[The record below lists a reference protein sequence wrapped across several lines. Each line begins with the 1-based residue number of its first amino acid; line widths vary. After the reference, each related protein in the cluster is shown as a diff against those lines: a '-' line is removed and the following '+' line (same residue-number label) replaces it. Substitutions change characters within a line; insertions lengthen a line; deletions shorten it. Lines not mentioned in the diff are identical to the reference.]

1 MTQFTFCSMARSK
14 KKMIEVE
21 GVEISLSREES
32 GDYINLTDM
41 VRAEKRPDDIIR
53 NWLRTRATLRFL
65 AAWETLNN
73 PSFNP
78 VEFDGI
84 MQNAGDPTFTLSVT
98 EWRERVQAVGV
109 FSRRGRYGGTFA
121 HADIAFEFGAYIS
134 PMFKLLLIREFQRL
148 KQDKDSLE
156 EREWNANRFLT
167 KRNYELHTETIK
179 NFLLR
184 GREQAPDKDWLTYAE
199 EADVLNVIV
208 FGQSARE
215 WKVANPEAVKRGLN
229 QRDLASNE
237 QLIVLSNLEA
247 LNAELIRDRLP
258 KEERYYKLRDAA
270 TYQLGL
276 LYRMRLKKED
286 ALKELGE

>member
-1 MTQFTFCSMARSK
+1 MAKSSK
-14 KKMIEVE
+14 KLIEVE
-21 GVEISLSREES
+21 GMEISISKEE
-32 GDYINLTDM
+32 GMDYISLTDM
-41 VRAEKRPDDIIR
+41 VRGEKRPDDIIR

-73 PSFNP
+73 PDFNP
-78 VEFDGI
+78 VKFDGI
-84 MQNAGDPTFTLSVT
+84 MQTAGDPTFSLSVT
-98 EWRERVQAVGV
+98 EWREQVNAVGIV
-109 FSRRGRYGGTFA
+109 SRRGRYGGTFA

-148 KQDKDSLE
+148 KKEQDGLE
-156 EREWNANRFLT
+156 EREWDANRFLT

-199 EADVLNVIV
+199 EADVMNVVV

-215 WKVANPEAVKRGLN
+215 WKEANPEAVKRGLN
-229 QRDLASNE
+229 QRDFASNE

-247 LNAELIRDRLP
+247 LNSELIRDRLP
-258 KEERYYKLRDAA
+258 KEDRYYKLRDAA

-276 LYRMRLKKED
+276 LYRMRMKKGDQGRIEGGIS
-286 ALKELGE
+286 K

>member
-1 MTQFTFCSMARSK
+1 MAK
-14 KKMIEVE
+14 QKPDKPTLEVE
-21 GVEISLSREES
+21 GLTISLSQES
-32 GDYINLTDM
+32 EGDYINLTDM
-41 VRAEKRPDDIIR
+41 VRGEKRPDDIIR

-73 PSFNP
+73 PAFNP

-84 MQNAGDPTFTLSVT
+84 MQVAGDPTFTLSVS
-98 EWRERVQAVGV
+98 EWRERVAAIGIRA
-109 FSRRGRYGGTFA
+109 RRGRYGGTYA

-148 KQDKDSLE
+148 KAE
-156 EREWNANRFLT
+156 ETRALDREWDAHRYLA

-184 GREQAPDKDWLTYAE
+184 GRDEVPDQQWLTYAE
-199 EADVLNVIV
+199 EADLLNVIV

-215 WKVANPEAVKRGLN
+215 WKSQHQEAAAQGLN
-229 QRDLASNE
+229 QRDFATNE

-247 LNAELIRDRLP
+247 LNAELIRERLP

-276 LYRMRLKKED
+276 LYRMRLKRGEGLPP
-286 ALKELGE
+286 LKE